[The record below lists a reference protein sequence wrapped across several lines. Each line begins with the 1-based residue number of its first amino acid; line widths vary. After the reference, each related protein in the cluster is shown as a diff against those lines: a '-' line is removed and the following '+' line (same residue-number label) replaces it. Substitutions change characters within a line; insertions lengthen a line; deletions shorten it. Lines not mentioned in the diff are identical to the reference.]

1 MRTLI
6 LGGTEFVGRAFV
18 KEALGRGWEVTT
30 FNRQT
35 HPAEE
40 GVTSLRGN
48 RWEPEGLAELADG
61 DWDVVVDTWS
71 WAPVAVREAANFL
84 ASRADRYVYV
94 SSRSVYDFP
103 TASGAD
109 ESAAV
114 VESSPD
120 LTEADYAASKAGG
133 ELAAIGAFDDRAT
146 LLRAGLILGPHE
158 NIGRLP
164 WWLQRIARGGDVLA
178 PGTPD
183 SGIQYIDARD
193 LARFGLDA
201 AANGHGGPFNIVSPV
216 GHATMGELLGACIE
230 ATESDA
236 VLRWVPTETVLAA
249 GIEPWSQLPVWLP
262 DGELH
267 ETLHEGDVSRALA
280 AGLTIRPLRETVAD
294 TWKWLE
300 DVGDAPHRPDRPRLG
315 LDPEVETRVLREN
328 L

>member
-18 KEALGRGWEVTT
+18 EEALSRGWEVTT

-35 HPAEE
+35 HPAED
-40 GVTSLRGN
+40 GGLSLRGN
-48 RWEPEGLAELADG
+48 RWETDGLAELAGG

-71 WAPVAVREAANFL
+71 WAPSAVRDAAEYL
-84 ASRADRYVYV
+84 KTRADRYVYV
-94 SSRSVYDFP
+94 SSRSVYTFP

-109 ESAAV
+109 ESAPL
-114 VESSPD
+114 VESSAD
-120 LTEADYAASKAGG
+120 LTEAEYPEAKAGG
-133 ELAAIGAFDDRAT
+133 ELAATAAFGDRAT

-201 AANGHGGPFNIVSPV
+201 AAAGHGGPFNIVSPV
-216 GHATMGELLGACIE
+216 GHATLGELLEACIE
-230 ATESDA
+230 VTGSDA
-236 VLRWVPTETVLAA
+236 ELRWVPSDTVLAA
-249 GIEPWSQLPVWLP
+249 GIEPWSQLPAWIP

-267 ETLHEGDVSRALA
+267 ETMHEGDVTRALD
-280 AGLTIRPLRETVAD
+280 AGLRVRPLRDTVAD
-294 TWKWLE
+294 TWSWLQE
-300 DVGDAPHRPDRPRLG
+300 VGDAPQRPDRPRLG
-315 LDPEVETRVLREN
+315 LDPEVEARVLAEYR
-328 L
+328 